1 MSKRRVRSSFL
12 VFLMLSSVLIALVG
26 PASPVMANNET
37 TSGTIITSET
47 WSGTHQLTG
56 DITIA
61 SGAKL
66 IIQPGTTVIFPNGTY
81 LDVRGNLC
89 AGSSSCGSS
98 GDASLANKI
107 TFRWTDPSNASEIG
121 ECKGMKQGTQEIQV
135 EDASCFEG
143 VLIRSSIDLSE
154 TGFRHIT
161 IDDAWGIPYY
171 IDSINRWRYGAMVID
186 GASPTLTQ
194 MRFSNINTSSVLTT
208 NLAQPIFEGG
218 TYVAG
223 NDGKSGV
230 GGSAVQIY
238 GSGTQITPLKMNSPF
253 FIGTDNGCGN
263 NDGGRPTLW
272 AQETFIEI
280 NDATVNTGD
289 YGFAF
294 VSSSGLLTNSDINV
308 NCNGIDINGVKA
320 IQGVA
325 YTFEVG
331 NNEIN
336 TDEGSG
342 ITVYDGGDAEL
353 HNNQISGV
361 ADRSGITVQ
370 SSKAHIHNNEIG
382 PIGGWNGLWLT
393 GSFDVIAEYN
403 TITDTARTPVQ
414 VGELST
420 SGPAPAASR
429 LHFTNNTVSVN
440 SPGTCSSFKYWG
452 GEYTCPAVSVF
463 RSGVT
468 LYDNE
473 FSLGGDADGIR
484 AIGGLMDVQRN
495 LFNTPGTGAVIR
507 NYDSGF
513 ANTQQYGSLG
523 FFSLNTWNGIETA
536 YNITKSSVTVQSEFI
551 PSASPGEYPVI
562 LDWPDQEAW
571 PANGFQGAII
581 PTPISECSSCD
592 NLTPRNFPLAV
603 NMDNNS
609 TVFTFANLSNVDTSK
624 IFIKSQPTQFA
635 VQVRRA
641 EMVRFQTLVDGMKV
655 DNANVLIEDA
665 LGNDLYS
672 LYTDEDG
679 YTPWFAL
686 ASDSHLDFR
695 GLAGG
700 DNPDGFADDEY
711 EDSCSDG
718 IDNDG
723 DLTIDNNDDDCDYS
737 AGTRELSRYYYT
749 AYKFGFGYDRN
760 DFIIQDTTYQD
771 VINLVNT
778 GPSISVIQETGHS
791 FRKVVNFTGSA
802 HDGQLAGFYATDELA
817 QWDQKGYIHSVE
829 VRDPFT
835 SEWTS
840 AGLAVDDSGAEPGTV
855 TRFNHPFN
863 SWYFSFD
870 MSGYQET
877 DYTFEFRSFDGID
890 YSPIITRTIKLN
902 AAPPVISVS
911 TPSDG
916 STWSDGTVT
925 FEGTAYDQYGCPIA
939 CSQDVGEIYFYISG
953 PNFEGTTPT
962 TGGADWS
969 WTWDFSG
976 QPRVVS
982 EYTFTIWASDSD
994 FCLSVIDECE
1004 PVTMTLT
1011 IDNSNSAPFVS
1022 LLTPMDG
1029 ERLSVS
1035 DNTIEGVARD
1045 NDGSVSRVD
1054 ITVRDI
1060 FNGDIIVHQ
1069 QSVSDFETNGAWSTT
1084 WDPTILQHDFEYE
1097 IDVRSYDGYDYS
1109 DMTTISIIAD
1119 NPSDAGNNQPVFNSE
1134 NWMQEITLYCE
1145 IESQSQDRC
1154 TKAEIDLNQF
1164 FTEID
1169 NGQDLIL
1176 SVFDSEATSDDNFA
1190 LVINVGQDGIAVY
1203 DPISMFF
1210 YDSDMDA
1217 WTLENVI
1224 FVATDPFGSKE
1235 ISLDVTF
1242 TVIPISFQIDVPDV
1256 TVVKDGESVTFSGV
1270 GLPGKTVTA
1279 LINKVPANNTVV
1291 NSDSTWSLDIPSSR
1305 FDEGPVT
1312 PDFRYVGS
1320 DYSSGVQISVGAA
1333 DDGMSSLMIGI
1344 ISIVIL
1350 ALLGAVF
1357 VYFFVEIEDDG
1368 DDQNEDISSID
1379 STENMDS
1386 KVEESTDGWIWDEES
1401 NEWIEDPNY

>member
-1 MSKRRVRSSFL
+1 MSQRRVRSSFL

-26 PASPVMANNET
+26 PASPVLANNET
-37 TSGTIITSET
+37 TSGTITTSET
-47 WSGTHQLTG
+47 WSGNHQLTG
-56 DITIA
+56 DVTIA

-66 IIQPGTTVIFPNGTY
+66 IIEPGTTVIFPNGTY

-89 AGSSSCGSS
+89 AGDRTCGAS

-107 TFRWTDPSNASEIG
+107 TFRWTDPANDSEIG
-121 ECKGMKQGTQEIQV
+121 ECKGMKQGSQEIQV

-194 MRFSNINTSSVLTT
+194 MSFSNINTSSVLTT
-208 NLAQPIFEGG
+208 NLAQPIFVDG
-218 TYVAG
+218 TYIAG
-223 NDGKSGV
+223 NDQKSGV

-238 GSGTQITPLKMNSPF
+238 GSGTQVTPLVMNSPLF
-253 FIGTDNGCGN
+253 VGTDNGCGN

-294 VSSSGLLTNSDINV
+294 VSSSGSLTNSDINV
-308 NCNGIDINGVKA
+308 NCNGVDINGVKA

-331 NNEIN
+331 NNEIETN
-336 TDEGSG
+336 EGSG

-353 HNNQISGV
+353 HNNAISGV
-361 ADRSGITVQ
+361 ADRSGITIQ
-370 SSKAHIHNNEIG
+370 SSKAHIHNNDIG

-403 TITDTARTPVQ
+403 AISDTAKTPIQ
-414 VGELST
+414 VGELAS
-420 SGPAPAASR
+420 SGPAPSASR

-440 SPGTCSSFKYWG
+440 NPGTCSSFKYWG

-468 LYDNE
+468 LYDND
-473 FSLGGDADGIR
+473 FSLGGDSDGIR

-495 LFNTPGTGAVIR
+495 SFNVAGTGAVVR

-523 FFSLNTWNGIETA
+523 FFSQNTWNGIETA

-551 PSASPGEYPVI
+551 PSAPPGEFPVV

-581 PTPISECSSCD
+581 PTPISECASCD

-609 TVFTFANLSNVDTSK
+609 TVFTFANLSNLDTSK
-624 IFIKSQPTQFA
+624 IFIKSQPTQYA

-655 DNANVLIEDA
+655 ENANVLIEDA

-672 LYTDEDG
+672 LYTDDDG

-760 DFIIQDTTYQD
+760 DFTIQDTTYQD

-778 GPSISVIQETGHS
+778 GPSISVTQENGHS
-791 FRKVVNFTGSA
+791 FRKIVNFTGSA

-817 QWDQKGYIHSVE
+817 QWDQKGYIHSIE

-840 AGLAVDDSGAEPGTV
+840 AGQAVDDSGAEPGTV

-863 SWYFSFD
+863 SWYYSFD

-890 YSPIITRTIKLN
+890 YSPIVTRNIKLN
-902 AAPPVISVS
+902 AAPPVITVN

-925 FEGTAYDQYGCPIA
+925 FEGTAYDQYGCPNA

-982 EYTFTIWASDSD
+982 DYTFTIWASDSD
-994 FCLSVIDECE
+994 FCLSVIDECA

-1011 IDNSNSAPFVS
+1011 IDNSNSIPFVS
-1022 LLTPMDG
+1022 LISPVDG

-1035 DNTIEGVARD
+1035 DNTIQGVARD

-1060 FNGDIIVHQ
+1060 YNGDIIVHQ
-1069 QSVSDFETNGAWSTT
+1069 QSVSDFEANGAWSTT

-1097 IDVRSYDGYDYS
+1097 IDVQSYDGYDFS
-1109 DMTTISIIAD
+1109 DMTTIKIIAD
-1119 NPSDAGNNQPVFNSE
+1119 NPSDAGNNQPVFDSE
-1134 NWMQEITLYCE
+1134 GWLQEIILYCE

-1154 TKAEIDLNQF
+1154 TKGEIDLNQF

-1176 SVFDSEATSDDNFA
+1176 SVFDDSSPEATFDDNFP
-1190 LVINVGQDGIAVY
+1190 LVINVGQDGIAIY

-1210 YDSDMDA
+1210 YNPDISS

-1235 ISLDVTF
+1235 ISTPVTF
-1242 TVIPISFQIDVPDV
+1242 TVIGINFEIDTPEV
-1256 TVVKDGESVTFSGV
+1256 TVVKDGESVTFSGI

-1279 LINKVPANNTVV
+1279 LIDKVPANSTIVS
-1291 NSDSTWSLDIPSSR
+1291 SDSTWSLDIPSSR
-1305 FDEGPVT
+1305 FDEGAVT
-1312 PDFRYVGS
+1312 PEFRYVGS
-1320 DYSSGVQISVGAA
+1320 DYSSGVQISVGEP
-1333 DDGMSSLMIGI
+1333 DDGMSMLMIAI
-1344 ISIVIL
+1344 ISIVVI
-1350 ALLGAVF
+1350 ALIGGAF
-1357 VYFFVEIEDDG
+1357 VYFFVELEEEEEDNEQASANNVENTG
-1368 DDQNEDISSID
+1368 D
-1379 STENMDS
+1379 
-1386 KVEESTDGWIWDEES
+1386 EESTEGWIWDEES
-1401 NEWIEDPNY
+1401 NDWVEDPNY

>member
-1 MSKRRVRSSFL
+1 
-12 VFLMLSSVLIALVG
+12 
-26 PASPVMANNET
+26 
-37 TSGTIITSET
+37 
-47 WSGTHQLTG
+47 
-56 DITIA
+56 
-61 SGAKL
+61 
-66 IIQPGTTVIFPNGTY
+66 
-81 LDVRGNLC
+81 
-89 AGSSSCGSS
+89 
-98 GDASLANKI
+98 
-107 TFRWTDPSNASEIG
+107 
-121 ECKGMKQGTQEIQV
+121 
-135 EDASCFEG
+135 
-143 VLIRSSIDLSE
+143 
-154 TGFRHIT
+154 
-161 IDDAWGIPYY
+161 
-171 IDSINRWRYGAMVID
+171 
-186 GASPTLTQ
+186 
-194 MRFSNINTSSVLTT
+194 
-208 NLAQPIFEGG
+208 
-218 TYVAG
+218 
-223 NDGKSGV
+223 
-230 GGSAVQIY
+230 
-238 GSGTQITPLKMNSPF
+238 
-253 FIGTDNGCGN
+253 
-263 NDGGRPTLW
+263 
-272 AQETFIEI
+272 
-280 NDATVNTGD
+280 
-289 YGFAF
+289 
-294 VSSSGLLTNSDINV
+294 
-308 NCNGIDINGVKA
+308 
-320 IQGVA
+320 
-325 YTFEVG
+325 
-331 NNEIN
+331 
-336 TDEGSG
+336 
-342 ITVYDGGDAEL
+342 
-353 HNNQISGV
+353 
-361 ADRSGITVQ
+361 
-370 SSKAHIHNNEIG
+370 
-382 PIGGWNGLWLT
+382 
-393 GSFDVIAEYN
+393 
-403 TITDTARTPVQ
+403 
-414 VGELST
+414 
-420 SGPAPAASR
+420 
-429 LHFTNNTVSVN
+429 
-440 SPGTCSSFKYWG
+440 
-452 GEYTCPAVSVF
+452 
-463 RSGVT
+463 
-468 LYDNE
+468 
-473 FSLGGDADGIR
+473 
-484 AIGGLMDVQRN
+484 
-495 LFNTPGTGAVIR
+495 
-507 NYDSGF
+507 
-513 ANTQQYGSLG
+513 
-523 FFSLNTWNGIETA
+523 
-536 YNITKSSVTVQSEFI
+536 
-551 PSASPGEYPVI
+551 
-562 LDWPDQEAW
+562 
-571 PANGFQGAII
+571 
-581 PTPISECSSCD
+581 
-592 NLTPRNFPLAV
+592 LAV

-672 LYTDEDG
+672 LYTDDDG

-1097 IDVRSYDGYDYS
+1097 IDVQSYDGYDYS
-1109 DMTTISIIAD
+1109 DITTISIIAD

-1176 SVFDSEATSDDNFA
+1176 SVFDSEVTSDDNFA

-1242 TVIPISFQIDVPDV
+1242 TVIPISFKVDVPDV

-1291 NSDSTWSLDIPSSR
+1291 NSDSTWSLDISSSR

-1333 DDGMSSLMIGI
+1333 DDGISSLMIGI

-1368 DDQNEDISSID
+1368 DDENDDISSIE
-1379 STENMDS
+1379 STENMTS

>member
-1 MSKRRVRSSFL
+1 M
-12 VFLMLSSVLIALVG
+12 
-26 PASPVMANNET
+26 
-37 TSGTIITSET
+37 
-47 WSGTHQLTG
+47 
-56 DITIA
+56 IA
-61 SGAKL
+61 S
-66 IIQPGTTVIFPNGTY
+66 
-81 LDVRGNLC
+81 
-89 AGSSSCGSS
+89 
-98 GDASLANKI
+98 
-107 TFRWTDPSNASEIG
+107 
-121 ECKGMKQGTQEIQV
+121 
-135 EDASCFEG
+135 
-143 VLIRSSIDLSE
+143 
-154 TGFRHIT
+154 
-161 IDDAWGIPYY
+161 
-171 IDSINRWRYGAMVID
+171 
-186 GASPTLTQ
+186 
-194 MRFSNINTSSVLTT
+194 
-208 NLAQPIFEGG
+208 
-218 TYVAG
+218 
-223 NDGKSGV
+223 
-230 GGSAVQIY
+230 
-238 GSGTQITPLKMNSPF
+238 
-253 FIGTDNGCGN
+253 
-263 NDGGRPTLW
+263 
-272 AQETFIEI
+272 
-280 NDATVNTGD
+280 
-289 YGFAF
+289 
-294 VSSSGLLTNSDINV
+294 
-308 NCNGIDINGVKA
+308 
-320 IQGVA
+320 
-325 YTFEVG
+325 
-331 NNEIN
+331 
-336 TDEGSG
+336 
-342 ITVYDGGDAEL
+342 
-353 HNNQISGV
+353 
-361 ADRSGITVQ
+361 
-370 SSKAHIHNNEIG
+370 
-382 PIGGWNGLWLT
+382 
-393 GSFDVIAEYN
+393 
-403 TITDTARTPVQ
+403 
-414 VGELST
+414 
-420 SGPAPAASR
+420 
-429 LHFTNNTVSVN
+429 
-440 SPGTCSSFKYWG
+440 
-452 GEYTCPAVSVF
+452 
-463 RSGVT
+463 
-468 LYDNE
+468 
-473 FSLGGDADGIR
+473 
-484 AIGGLMDVQRN
+484 
-495 LFNTPGTGAVIR
+495 
-507 NYDSGF
+507 
-513 ANTQQYGSLG
+513 
-523 FFSLNTWNGIETA
+523 
-536 YNITKSSVTVQSEFI
+536 
-551 PSASPGEYPVI
+551 
-562 LDWPDQEAW
+562 
-571 PANGFQGAII
+571 
-581 PTPISECSSCD
+581 
-592 NLTPRNFPLAV
+592 
-603 NMDNNS
+603 
-609 TVFTFANLSNVDTSK
+609 
-624 IFIKSQPTQFA
+624 
-635 VQVRRA
+635 
-641 EMVRFQTLVDGMKV
+641 
-655 DNANVLIEDA
+655 
-665 LGNDLYS
+665 
-672 LYTDEDG
+672 
-679 YTPWFAL
+679 
-686 ASDSHLDFR
+686 
-695 GLAGG
+695 
-700 DNPDGFADDEY
+700 
-711 EDSCSDG
+711 
-718 IDNDG
+718 
-723 DLTIDNNDDDCDYS
+723 
-737 AGTRELSRYYYT
+737 
-749 AYKFGFGYDRN
+749 
-760 DFIIQDTTYQD
+760 
-771 VINLVNT
+771 
-778 GPSISVIQETGHS
+778 
-791 FRKVVNFTGSA
+791 
-802 HDGQLAGFYATDELA
+802 
-817 QWDQKGYIHSVE
+817 
-829 VRDPFT
+829 
-835 SEWTS
+835 
-840 AGLAVDDSGAEPGTV
+840 
-855 TRFNHPFN
+855 
-863 SWYFSFD
+863 
-870 MSGYQET
+870 
-877 DYTFEFRSFDGID
+877 
-890 YSPIITRTIKLN
+890 
-902 AAPPVISVS
+902 PPVISVR
-911 TPSDG
+911 TPSVV

-1097 IDVRSYDGYDYS
+1097 IDVQSYDGYDYS

-1368 DDQNEDISSID
+1368 DDGNDDISSID

>member
-1 MSKRRVRSSFL
+1 MSSRSRKHPHFS
-12 VFLMLSSVLIALVG
+12 
-26 PASPVMANNET
+26 
-37 TSGTIITSET
+37 
-47 WSGTHQLTG
+47 
-56 DITIA
+56 
-61 SGAKL
+61 
-66 IIQPGTTVIFPNGTY
+66 
-81 LDVRGNLC
+81 R
-89 AGSSSCGSS
+89 
-98 GDASLANKI
+98 
-107 TFRWTDPSNASEIG
+107 
-121 ECKGMKQGTQEIQV
+121 
-135 EDASCFEG
+135 EG
-143 VLIRSSIDLSE
+143 
-154 TGFRHIT
+154 
-161 IDDAWGIPYY
+161 
-171 IDSINRWRYGAMVID
+171 
-186 GASPTLTQ
+186 
-194 MRFSNINTSSVLTT
+194 
-208 NLAQPIFEGG
+208 
-218 TYVAG
+218 
-223 NDGKSGV
+223 
-230 GGSAVQIY
+230 
-238 GSGTQITPLKMNSPF
+238 
-253 FIGTDNGCGN
+253 
-263 NDGGRPTLW
+263 
-272 AQETFIEI
+272 
-280 NDATVNTGD
+280 
-289 YGFAF
+289 
-294 VSSSGLLTNSDINV
+294 
-308 NCNGIDINGVKA
+308 
-320 IQGVA
+320 
-325 YTFEVG
+325 
-331 NNEIN
+331 
-336 TDEGSG
+336 
-342 ITVYDGGDAEL
+342 
-353 HNNQISGV
+353 
-361 ADRSGITVQ
+361 
-370 SSKAHIHNNEIG
+370 
-382 PIGGWNGLWLT
+382 
-393 GSFDVIAEYN
+393 
-403 TITDTARTPVQ
+403 
-414 VGELST
+414 
-420 SGPAPAASR
+420 
-429 LHFTNNTVSVN
+429 
-440 SPGTCSSFKYWG
+440 
-452 GEYTCPAVSVF
+452 
-463 RSGVT
+463 
-468 LYDNE
+468 
-473 FSLGGDADGIR
+473 
-484 AIGGLMDVQRN
+484 
-495 LFNTPGTGAVIR
+495 
-507 NYDSGF
+507 
-513 ANTQQYGSLG
+513 
-523 FFSLNTWNGIETA
+523 
-536 YNITKSSVTVQSEFI
+536 
-551 PSASPGEYPVI
+551 
-562 LDWPDQEAW
+562 
-571 PANGFQGAII
+571 
-581 PTPISECSSCD
+581 
-592 NLTPRNFPLAV
+592 
-603 NMDNNS
+603 
-609 TVFTFANLSNVDTSK
+609 
-624 IFIKSQPTQFA
+624 
-635 VQVRRA
+635 
-641 EMVRFQTLVDGMKV
+641 
-655 DNANVLIEDA
+655 
-665 LGNDLYS
+665 
-672 LYTDEDG
+672 
-679 YTPWFAL
+679 
-686 ASDSHLDFR
+686 
-695 GLAGG
+695 
-700 DNPDGFADDEY
+700 
-711 EDSCSDG
+711 
-718 IDNDG
+718 NDG

-1097 IDVRSYDGYDYS
+1097 IDVQSYDGYDYS

-1368 DDQNEDISSID
+1368 DENDDDISSID